1 MGRVS
6 MVCDVL
12 GWDFAGLVES
22 DVETSSSPGFEG
34 CIVGTMLLAWVV
46 AVWVVVAVIRW

>member
-6 MVCDVL
+6 IVCDVL
-12 GWDFAGLVES
+12 GWDFVGLVEF

-34 CIVGTMLLAWVV
+34 CIVGTTLPAWVV
-46 AVWVVVAVIRW
+46 VVWLGVAVMRW